1 MAKKQKFYAVW
12 TGRKPGIY
20 TSWDECKKQ
29 VEGFDGAQYKSFESK
44 TEAENALKR
53 NYYAVVNPST
63 KQASNG
69 KLIKIPKPKHE
80 ALVVDAAWNTKTGDM
95 EYQGKYLQNKL
106 YVFKKGPF
114 QDGTNNIGEFLA
126 IVHALAFLKQHNSD
140 LPIYSDSKTAI
151 AWVKKKKANT
161 KLEPTGRNDELFDL
175 LERAEKWLRDNN
187 FSNKILKWETE
198 DWGENPAD
206 FGRK

>member
-1 MAKKQKFYAVW
+1 MVKKQKFYAVW

-106 YVFKKGPF
+106 FVFKKGPF